1 MFAKMGMKTLH
12 VILLIFLSLFG
23 AFCYSLPLSTRGR
36 WIVDSET
43 GRRVKLTCLNWAA
56 HIDTMV
62 TEGLHTQPIKDIVA
76 KVTLMGFNCI
86 RLTYATFM
94 WTRPDYGNKTVAQ
107 SLDSMN
113 LTQAR
118 EGIARNNPQL
128 LNLTNGLMLVLDNHV
143 SKPMWCCASEDGN
156 GFFGDMFFDPKE
168 WVQGLTQV
176 ASRFKGKPQVVAM
189 SMRNELRGPRQNL
202 PDWYTNMTEGAK
214 AIHSTNPDVLVLVSG
229 LNFDLDLSFL
239 NTTPFGLTLDNK
251 VVYEA
256 HWYSFDFTQQWQ
268 TQPLNRVCRQCA
280 DEFQREAAFLITGD
294 NAAPLILSEFGVDV
308 RGVNQDDN
316 RYFNCLLP
324 TVADKDLDWALWT
337 LQGSYYYREGWPGL
351 KRYTLGF
358 CVNVE
363 GQDNV
368 HGSSCRERSKWSHS
382 GDGSPIQLVGSELCL
397 KAVGDGVPVALSTDC
412 KSPWATWKL
421 VSDSMLHIAA
431 MDEQGNSLCLESTSS
446 NYSSILTRSCACLNN
461 ETNCDPQ
468 SQWFRL
474 VPSNLS

>member
-1 MFAKMGMKTLH
+1 MAFYPYYRRPLSLSTHTIYIYRDSVSNFNSSTKRNDMFAKMGMKTLH

-128 LNLTNGLMLVLDNHV
+128 LNLSLQDAYEAVVDAIGANGLMLVLDNHV

-168 WVQGLTQV
+168 WIEGLTQV
-176 ASRFKGKPQVVAM
+176 ASRFKGKPQV
-189 SMRNELRGPRQNL
+189 
-202 PDWYTNMTEGAK
+202 Y
-214 AIHSTNPDVLVLVSG
+214 I
-229 LNFDLDLSFL
+229 
-239 NTTPFGLTLDNK
+239 
-251 VVYEA
+251 Y
-256 HWYSFDFTQQWQ
+256 
-268 TQPLNRVCRQCA
+268 
-280 DEFQREAAFLITGD
+280 I
-294 NAAPLILSEFGVDV
+294 
-308 RGVNQDDN
+308 
-316 RYFNCLLP
+316 
-324 TVADKDLDWALWT
+324 
-337 LQGSYYYREGWPGL
+337 
-351 KRYTLGF
+351 
-358 CVNVE
+358 
-363 GQDNV
+363 
-368 HGSSCRERSKWSHS
+368 
-382 GDGSPIQLVGSELCL
+382 
-397 KAVGDGVPVALSTDC
+397 
-412 KSPWATWKL
+412 
-421 VSDSMLHIAA
+421 
-431 MDEQGNSLCLESTSS
+431 
-446 NYSSILTRSCACLNN
+446 
-461 ETNCDPQ
+461 
-468 SQWFRL
+468 
-474 VPSNLS
+474 